1 MKRNLLC
8 GLLVFLTACQD
19 KDAVGEHTGDT
30 QQPVPTAA
38 ALFVFVDMM
47 GQAIDGVEVRYGDS
61 VATTDIRGSA
71 TIELPVSTH
80 VHVETDAESS
90 LPGFLYGAMGPED
103 TDFGTWRGPTKEQ
116 FENILSEIGLSL
128 DPGRGLIV
136 ANLLDNTRTGIEGAA
151 LVLPEGSYET
161 GLTMVGMGME
171 VAEVSSMSGMMV
183 YLNVE
188 PGEYALE
195 TVMPENEVCT
205 LFPVADSDLGSV
217 RVEAG
222 VMSVFVVNCA

>member
-1 MKRNLLC
+1 MNRILLC
-8 GLLVFLTACQD
+8 GLLVCLSACTDKETA
-19 KDAVGEHTGDT
+19 GEHTGDT
-30 QQPVPTAA
+30 IEPVPTAA

-71 TIELPVSTH
+71 TIELPVNQH
-80 VHVETDAESS
+80 VHVETAAELS
-90 LPGFLYGAMGPED
+90 LPGLLYGAMGPED
-103 TDFGTWRGPTKEQ
+103 TDFGTWRGPTQEQ
-116 FENILSEIGLSL
+116 FVNILSEIGLSL

-151 LVLPEGSYET
+151 LVLPEGVFEA

-171 VAEVSSMSGMMV
+171 VAEVSSISGMMV

-195 TVMPENEVCT
+195 TVMPEDEACT
-205 LFPVADSDLGSV
+205 LFPAADSDLGSM

-222 VMSVFVVNCA
+222 VMSVFLVNCA